1 MIKFA
6 KLPLAI
12 FLDYLAMLFKQNLFI
27 KEALEQAKIAFAKGE
42 VPVGCVIAKD
52 DKIISRAHNQNIALQ
67 DSTAHAEILAIK
79 QANQILQSH
88 RLDGCDLYVSL
99 EPCVMCAGAISLARI
114 NRLYYAA
121 SDAKS
126 GGIENG
132 AKVFTHKQCHHKT
145 KIYSGINE
153 VEAQNLMKEFFL
165 QTRQAKNNK
174 LKKLIINDYNV

>member
-1 MIKFA
+1 MQ
-6 KLPLAI
+6 
-12 FLDYLAMLFKQNLFI
+12 FKQSLFI
-27 KEALEQAKIAFAKGE
+27 KEALEQAKIAFNKGE
-42 VPVGCVIAKD
+42 VPVGCVIVKD
-52 DKIISRAHNQNIALQ
+52 NKIIAKAYNQNIALR

-99 EPCVMCAGAISLARI
+99 EPCAMCAGAISLARI
-114 NRLYYAA
+114 YRLYYAA

-132 AKVFTHKQCHHKT
+132 ARVFSHKQCHHKT

-153 VEAQNLMKEFFL
+153 IEAQNLMKDFFS
-165 QTRQAKNNK
+165 QIRQSKNNK
-174 LKKLIINDYNV
+174 LKKLMIND